1 MEAIDLELS
10 KKNQSKEQ
18 KISNNFDI
26 KNTVKERTGKTTIT
40 LKMTQLRC
48 SFSEHKGDQPL

>member
-18 KISNNFDI
+18 KISNNFYI
-26 KNTVKERTGKTTIT
+26 KNTMKERTGKTTIT

-48 SFSEHKGDQPL
+48 CFYEHKSDQPL